1 MNKYIES
8 LLGVS
13 PATLIRGLRFGP
25 RETQRANRASCFLTQ
40 PFENRQ
46 LKEIPVTSI
55 ENILGARK
63 ASIKLNIMKYEDGM
77 MPLRDALALLPI
89 LVAEQPK
96 EILEIGTYMGHTSR
110 LMAENVPDAIVHTID
125 LPQDFSAD
133 LPPDVNLPKD
143 DFHLIRR
150 RIVGREFKNQ
160 DCESRIVQHF
170 GDSAKLDFTKI
181 GKPTFFFIDGSHT
194 YEYCKL
200 DSRNVLPWV
209 RARAYSSGTI
219 ATKLIPESFGSSLNG
234 GPRAEIS
241 PALMEPRW
249 LIGRVRDRLSGS
261 IPHQPVRRCR
271 TFPVFT
277 ASAALIPAFSGW
289 LATLRPP

>member
-8 LLGVS
+8 LLGLS

-25 RETQRANRASCFLTQ
+25 REVQRANRASCYLTQ
-40 PFENRQ
+40 PFENRL
-46 LKEIPVTSI
+46 LKEIPVTTI

-63 ASIKLNIMKYEDGM
+63 ASIRLYIMKYEDGM
-77 MPLRDALALLPI
+77 MPVRDALALLPI
-89 LVAEQPK
+89 LVAEQPR

-110 LMAENVPDAIVHTID
+110 LMAENLPEAIVHTID

-133 LPPDVNLPKD
+133 LPPDANMPKD

-170 GDSAKLDFTKI
+170 GDSAKLDFTKM

-200 DSRNVLPWV
+200 DSEKCFALGQGKGVFLWHDCDQTHPGVLRFIAEWRAAGRNITRIDGTAL
-209 RARAYSSGTI
+209 AYWKSS
-219 ATKLIPESFGSSLNG
+219 
-234 GPRAEIS
+234 
-241 PALMEPRW
+241 
-249 LIGRVRDRLSGS
+249 
-261 IPHQPVRRCR
+261 
-271 TFPVFT
+271 
-277 ASAALIPAFSGW
+277 
-289 LATLRPP
+289 